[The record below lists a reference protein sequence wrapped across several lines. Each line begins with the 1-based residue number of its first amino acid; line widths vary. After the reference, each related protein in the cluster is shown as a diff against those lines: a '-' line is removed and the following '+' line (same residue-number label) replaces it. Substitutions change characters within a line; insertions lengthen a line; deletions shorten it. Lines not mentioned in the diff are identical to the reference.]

1 MTNSIERAKQNP
13 RFQTVDAL
21 RGLAAL
27 AVVFYHV
34 QGALNRGDQTWFP
47 DSMRQLAGGGHFG
60 VNVFFVLSGFVIAR
74 SVRDGSMTLAYL
86 GRFTLRRSIRLDPPY
101 WSAILLEV
109 ALIGLGLAMFTS
121 LATPVPSAAEFLSHI
136 IHLQDIL
143 GYGHLIPI
151 FWTLCYEFQFY
162 LAFVGMLVLG
172 HLLIQR
178 LGRRVGTAV
187 LAAGFAALFIA
198 SVATHHSWLT
208 GVHRGIAL
216 DRWYEFFTGVVAWW
230 VVSGVVPALT
240 LPALWAINALAAR
253 HPDSLVEI
261 ILLVGVSSF
270 CLLGARYPA
279 FDARFRAKPLQFLG
293 AISYSLY
300 LYHASVGWR
309 VVSLAQHFA
318 GNSLPPLLGVV
329 TWVTAVGAA
338 IVVGYVGWRFIERP
352 SMQFSK
358 RITLPE
364 RADAPIGVTEPVAIP
379 AP

>member
-1 MTNSIERAKQNP
+1 MSSSIERAIQTH
-13 RFQTVDAL
+13 RIQTVDAL

-34 QGALNRGDQTWFP
+34 QGALSRGAQPWLP
-47 DSMRQLAGGGHFG
+47 DPARRLAEGGHFG

-74 SVRDGSMTLAYL
+74 SVRDGSMTLGYL

-101 WSAILLEV
+101 WTAILLEV
-109 ALIGLGLAMFTS
+109 LLIYAGLAIFPS
-121 LATPVPSAAEFLSHI
+121 LGTPVPSMQQLLAHAVY
-136 IHLQDIL
+136 LQDIL

-162 LAFVGMLVLG
+162 LVFVGILVIG
-172 HLLIQR
+172 HQLAQWVDRRIANGLL
-178 LGRRVGTAV
+178 VV
-187 LAAGFAALFIA
+187 LFAALFLA
-198 SVATHHSWLT
+198 SLGAHHGWID

-230 VVSGVVPALT
+230 VVSGVLPIAT
-240 LPALWAINALAAR
+240 LLGAWGLNIVFSK
-253 HPDSLVEI
+253 HPDSVTEV
-261 ILLVGVSSF
+261 ILIVGVSTL

-279 FDARFRAKPLQFLG
+279 FDRRFSGRPLQFLG

-309 VVSLAQHFA
+309 VVSLVQHYAGVSLSALTGFA
-318 GNSLPPLLGVV
+318 TLAGAVAAAV
-329 TWVTAVGAA
+329 AVG
-338 IVVGYVGWRFIERP
+338 YLGWRIIERP

-358 RITLPE
+358 RVTLPH
-364 RADAPIGVTEPVAIP
+364 RADPAPVLTEPGAAP
-379 AP
+379 AQ

>member
-1 MTNSIERAKQNP
+1 MTTSIERAKQTQ

-34 QGALNRGDQTWFP
+34 QGALNRGSQSWFP
-47 DSMRQLAGGGHFG
+47 DPLRHLAEGGHFG

-109 ALIGLGLAMFTS
+109 LLIGLGLAVFPS
-121 LATPVPSAAEFLSHI
+121 LATPLPSLAQLLAHTVY
-136 IHLQDIL
+136 LQDIL

-162 LAFVGMLVLG
+162 LTFVGVLVLG
-172 HLLIQR
+172 HLLARR
-178 LGRRVGTAV
+178 LGRRAGTIA
-187 LAAGFAALFIA
+187 LAMVFATLFFTSIAAHHGWLAG
-198 SVATHHSWLT
+198 VPR
-208 GVHRGIAL
+208 GVAL

-230 VVSGVVPALT
+230 VVSGVLPPVT
-240 LPALWAINALAAR
+240 LLAVWGANGMLAR
-253 HPDSLVEI
+253 HPDSLIEVV
-261 ILLVGVSSF
+261 LLVSVSSL

-279 FDARFRAKPLQFLG
+279 FDQYFRARPLQFLG

-300 LYHASVGWR
+300 LYHASIGWR

-318 GNSLPPLLGVV
+318 GTSLPPLLGIL
-329 TWVTAVGAA
+329 TWLAAVGAA
-338 IVVGYVGWRFIERP
+338 IVVGWLGWRLIERP
-352 SMQFSK
+352 SMQFSR
-358 RITLPE
+358 RIKLPT
-364 RADAPIGVTEPVAIP
+364 RADAPAGVTSPVVVP